1 MLSSSFFF
9 LTLASLASTRSILWD
24 RHVPERRGWHVHER
38 RDNAPTGFTYTGP
51 APPEQVIQ
59 FRIALTQNNPNGLIQ
74 ALYNVSDPDHPQ
86 YGQHLSQDEVYSF
99 FAVRDQPLT
108 I

>member
-1 MLSSSFFF
+1 MLSSSFVF
-9 LTLASLASTRSILWD
+9 LTLASLASARSILWN
-24 RHVPERRGWHVHER
+24 RHVSERRGWHVHER
-38 RDNAPTGFTYTGP
+38 RDDAPTGFTYTGP
-51 APPEQVIQ
+51 AQPDQVIQ

-86 YGQHLSQDEVYSF
+86 YGQHLSEDEVCSS
-99 FAVRDQPLT
+99 FAVCDQPLT